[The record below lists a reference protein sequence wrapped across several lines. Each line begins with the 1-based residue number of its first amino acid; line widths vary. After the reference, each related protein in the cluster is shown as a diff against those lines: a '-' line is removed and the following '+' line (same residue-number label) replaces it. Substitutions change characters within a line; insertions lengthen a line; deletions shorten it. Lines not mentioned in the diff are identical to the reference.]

1 VRRPTRTV
9 RVDLQT
15 HADLRRLASEW
26 SAQLGMRLSV
36 ADVVRMGVTLLALR
50 RRRMNRRRA

>member
-1 VRRPTRTV
+1 MRRPTRTV

-50 RRRMNRRRA
+50 RRTNRRRT